1 MFVLLSQQN
10 NIPYLG
16 MKVINMN
23 QELDK
28 LIDKLQRETK
38 PFIRKSSDVDGI
50 NSVLFRAVDAIR
62 AAYDLGKKEKS

>member
-1 MFVLLSQQN
+1 
-10 NIPYLG
+10 
-16 MKVINMN
+16 MN